1 MREILNTP
9 HWLLAIAVSFLALA
23 LFFHLSDL
31 GLWLLAQRRMRKQL
45 KRSLRNRAQRPVNHR
60 AHITPTS
67 RWQRFLAAASKLGG
81 SWEKGRFGSS
91 LLAQEDRD
99 LIDIA
104 GFYDRH
110 LAQSLFIFSRTILAF
125 GLPFVF
131 FVFFKGFTLLSS
143 QLLSWIVFSFFGF
156 GLGWM
161 LPKWYLRKRVKHRQ
175 QAIET
180 ELVLF
185 IDILRLLQGVGLS
198 IDQAIQTINEQFK
211 QNIPILA
218 FELGIAQDLYTR
230 GRSREQA
237 FNRLTTQFH
246 NDDLSAICRL
256 IQQIDIHG
264 GAVQEPLAQFSERLQ
279 EQRRL
284 SLKEKIGTLTVKMT
298 GVMIL
303 TLMPALLIIT
313 GGSGFLAVIRGI
325 TRVGG
330 GM

>member
-31 GLWLLAQRRMRKQL
+31 GIWLLTQRRMRKQL
-45 KRSLRNRAQRPVNHR
+45 KRSLRNRAQASVVRTTGSTVE
-60 AHITPTS
+60 S
-67 RWQRFLAAASKLGG
+67 RFQRFLSAATKLGG
-81 SWEKGRFGSS
+81 RWGQGRFGDS
-91 LLAQEDRD
+91 LLAKEDRD

-143 QLLSWIVFSFFGF
+143 QLLSWIIFTFLGF
-156 GLGWM
+156 GVGWM
-161 LPKWYLRKRVKHRQ
+161 IPKWYLRRRVKDRQ

-218 FELGIAQDLYTR
+218 FEMGIAQDLYTR
-230 GRSREQA
+230 GRTREQA

-246 NDDLSAICRL
+246 NEELSAICRL

-264 GAVQEPLAQFSERLQ
+264 GAVQEPMAQFSERLQ

-284 SLKEKIGTLTVKMT
+284 QLKEKIGVLTVKMT

-303 TLMPALLIIT
+303 TLMPALVIIT